1 MPAVVNRSTASTTVA
16 MVKERGAPQ
25 WFLDVLDVGTE
36 RRQEE
41 HAGDVDMPHHTV
53 QPGEAMATPC
63 GSNHHPIALLVLTD
77 GIRRIVKK
85 RPLRQITYAIITA
98 VAAKATFFV

>member
-1 MPAVVNRSTASTTVA
+1 
-16 MVKERGAPQ
+16 
-25 WFLDVLDVGTE
+25 VL
-36 RRQEE
+36 
-41 HAGDVDMPHHTV
+41 P
-53 QPGEAMATPC
+53 
-63 GSNHHPIALLVLTD
+63 D